1 MFRTQ
6 MAVGLV
12 LVLALIGLAPPA
24 PAQTTEAA
32 TKPVPPYT
40 GFINADLVNV
50 RCGPGLYYYPL
61 VQTAQNTPV
70 VVESESRDWLAIRPL
85 TGVCGLVKKSDVTL
99 SADGTTATLASPAAR
114 VYASGPAATRRWCV
128 MPLPAEGATLQV
140 LGPAEG
146 DRLRVAPPEGARV
159 YVLTQYVTPGAS
171 LTSVGPIPSTDVEPP
186 KLDPLAQAYNDAGAA
201 LAGEMKKPVDQRD
214 YAPALAQFADIADK
228 AEKNWLKAAASR
240 RAAEIQALVEQ
251 QKEFRATVAIGTRL
265 DQRLTE
271 LQAQRTADLGAA
283 EREAAAQR
291 PPFLAT
297 GVVAPLESLEDVDHP
312 IKFKLVDQR
321 GRPVVVLQSTLYD
334 LNHYVGKAV
343 GIRGTRMYLP
353 DWRTYLVTVDDL
365 EVLE

>member
-1 MFRTQ
+1 MHRTRL
-6 MAVGLV
+6 AVGLAFA
-12 LVLALIGLAPPA
+12 LALIVFAPPA

-32 TKPVPPYT
+32 TRPVPPYT

-61 VQTAQNTPV
+61 VQVAQNTPV
-70 VVESESRDWLAIRPL
+70 VVESESRDWLALHPL
-85 TGVCGLVKKSDVTL
+85 TGACGLVAKNDVTL

-114 VYASGPAATRRWCV
+114 VYASGPAATRPWCV
-128 MPLPAEGATLQV
+128 MPVPAEGATLQV

-146 DRLRVAPPEGARV
+146 DRLRVAPPDGARV
-159 YVLTQYVTPGAS
+159 YVLTQYVTPGTS
-171 LTSVGPIPSTDVEPP
+171 LTSVGPIESANIEPP

-201 LAGEMKKPVDQRD
+201 LAGEMKKPVDERD

-240 RAAEIQALVEQ
+240 RAAEIQALIEQ
-251 QKEFRATVAIGTRL
+251 QKEFRATVAIGSRL

-271 LQAQRTADLGAA
+271 LDAQRTADLNTA
-283 EREAAAQR
+283 EREAALQK

-297 GVVAPLESLEDVDHP
+297 GVVKPLDSLEGEDHP
-312 IKFKLVDQR
+312 IKFKLIDQR
-321 GRPVVVLQSTLYD
+321 GWPVVLLQSTLYY
-334 LNHYVGKAV
+334 LNQYVGKAV
-343 GIRGTRMYLP
+343 GVRGTRTYLP
-353 DWRTYLVTVDDL
+353 NPRIYVVTVDDL

>member
-1 MFRTQ
+1 MHRTRL
-6 MAVGLV
+6 ASGLAFA
-12 LVLALIGLAPPA
+12 LALIGFSPPA
-24 PAQTTEAA
+24 PAQTTATAA
-32 TKPVPPYT
+32 RPTPPYT
-40 GFINADLVNV
+40 GFINADLVNI
-50 RCGPGLYYYPL
+50 RCGPGSYYYPL
-61 VQTAQNTPV
+61 VQAAKNTPV
-70 VVESESRDWLAIRPL
+70 VVESESRDWLALRPL
-85 TGVCGLVKKSDVTL
+85 TGVCGLVAKNDVTL
-99 SADGTTATLASPAAR
+99 SGDGATATLASPAAR
-114 VYASGPAATRRWCV
+114 VYASGPAARRQWCV
-128 MPLPAEGATLQV
+128 MPAPAEGATFQV

-171 LTSVGPIPSTDVEPP
+171 LTSVGPLPSVNVEPP

-201 LAGEMKKPVDQRD
+201 LAGEMKKPVDERD

-251 QKEFRATVAIGTRL
+251 QKEFRATVAIGSRL

-271 LQAQRTADLGAA
+271 LNAQRTAAMTAA
-283 EREAAAQR
+283 EREAALQK

-297 GVVAPLESLEDVDHP
+297 GVVAPILQLEDVDYA

-321 GRPVVVLQSTLYD
+321 GWPVVVLQSTLYD
-334 LNHYVGKAV
+334 LNQYAGKAV
-343 GIRGTRMYLP
+343 GVRGTRTYLP
-353 DWRTYLVTVDDL
+353 AWGTYLVTVDDL

>member
-1 MFRTQ
+1 

-12 LVLALIGLAPPA
+12 LVLALIGSAPPA

-32 TKPVPPYT
+32 TRPVPPYT

-50 RCGPGLYYYPL
+50 RCGPGLYYYP
-61 VQTAQNTPV
+61 VVRVAQNTPV
-70 VVESESRDWLAIRPL
+70 VVESETRDWLALRPL
-85 TGVCGLVKKSDVTL
+85 TGVCGLVAKSDVTL

-114 VYASGPAATRRWCV
+114 VYASGPAATRQWCV
-128 MPLPAEGATLQV
+128 MPVPAEGATLQV

-146 DRLRVAPPEGARV
+146 DRLRVAPPDGARV
-159 YVLTQYVTPGAS
+159 YVLAQYVTPGAG
-171 LTSVGPIPSTDVEPP
+171 LTSVGPIPSVDVEPP
-186 KLDPLAQAYNDAGAA
+186 KLDPLAQAYKDAGAA
-201 LAGEMKKPVDQRD
+201 FAGEMKKPVDERD

-228 AEKNWLKAAASR
+228 TEKSWLKAAASR
-240 RAAEIQALVEQ
+240 RAAEIQALIEQ

-271 LQAQRTADLGAA
+271 LDAQRTAAMTAA
-283 EREAAAQR
+283 EREATLQK

-297 GVVAPLESLEDVDHP
+297 GVVAPMESLEGTDHP
-312 IKFKLVDQR
+312 IKFKLIDQR

-334 LNHYVGKAV
+334 LNQYVGKAV
-343 GIRGTRMYLP
+343 GVRGARAYLP
-353 DWRTYLVTVDDL
+353 AWRTYVVMVDDL

>member
-1 MFRTQ
+1 MFRTRL
-6 MAVGLV
+6 AVGLV
-12 LVLALIGLAPPA
+12 VVLALIVSAPPA
-24 PAQTTEAA
+24 PAQTTEGA
-32 TKPVPPYT
+32 TRPAPPFT
-40 GFINADLVNV
+40 GFINADLVNI

-61 VQTAQNTPV
+61 VQAAQNTPV
-70 VVESESRDWLAIRPL
+70 VVEGESRNWLALRPL
-85 TGVCGLVKKSDVTL
+85 AGVCGLVKKSDATL

-114 VYASGPAATRRWCV
+114 VYASGPAATRQWCV
-128 MPLPAEGATLQV
+128 MSVPEEGAALQI

-146 DRLRVAPPEGARV
+146 EWLRVAPPEGARV
-159 YVLTQYVTPGAS
+159 YVLAQYVTPGAA
-171 LTSVGPIPSTDVEPP
+171 LTPVGPLPPVDVEPP
-186 KLDPLAQAYNDAGAA
+186 KLDPLAQAYSEAGAA
-201 LAGEMKKPVDQRD
+201 LAGEMKKPVDERD
-214 YAPALAQFADIADK
+214 YAPALARFADIADK
-228 AEKNWLKAAASR
+228 AEKNWLKQAASR
-240 RAAEIQALVEQ
+240 RAAEIQALIEQ
-251 QKEFRATVAIGTRL
+251 QKEFRATVAIGARL
-265 DQRLTE
+265 DQRLAE
-271 LQAQRTADLGAA
+271 LDAQRTADLTAA
-283 EREAAAQR
+283 EREAALQK

>member
-1 MFRTQ
+1 MYRTQ

-12 LVLALIGLAPPA
+12 LVLALIVFAPPA

-32 TKPVPPYT
+32 TRPVPPYT

-61 VQTAQNTPV
+61 VQVAQNTPV
-70 VVESESRDWLAIRPL
+70 VVESESRDWLALRPL
-85 TGVCGLVKKSDVTL
+85 AGMCGLVKKSDVTL
-99 SADGTTATLASPAAR
+99 SADGTTATLASPAVR
-114 VYASGPAATRRWCV
+114 VYASGPAATRQWCV
-128 MPLPAEGATLQV
+128 LPVPAEGATLQV
-140 LGPAEG
+140 RGPAEG
-146 DRLRVAPPEGARV
+146 DRLRVAPPDGARV
-159 YVLTQYVTPGAS
+159 YVLTQYVTPGAG
-171 LTSVGPIPSTDVEPP
+171 LTSVGPLPSVDVEPP

-201 LAGEMKKPVDQRD
+201 LAGEMKKPVDERD

-251 QKEFRATVAIGTRL
+251 QKEFRATVAIGSRL

-271 LQAQRTADLGAA
+271 LNAQRTAAMTAA
-283 EREAAAQR
+283 EREAALQQ

-297 GVVAPLESLEDVDHP
+297 GVVAPILQLEDVDYA

-334 LNHYVGKAV
+334 LNQYVGKAV
-343 GIRGTRMYLP
+343 GVRGTRTYLP
-353 DWRTYLVTVDDL
+353 AWGTYLVTVDDL

>member
-1 MFRTQ
+1 MHRTRL
-6 MAVGLV
+6 ASGLAFA
-12 LVLALIGLAPPA
+12 LALIGFAPPA
-24 PAQTTEAA
+24 PAQTTATAA
-32 TKPVPPYT
+32 RPTPPYS
-40 GFINADLVNV
+40 GFINADLVNI
-50 RCGPGLYYYPL
+50 RCGPGPYFYPL
-61 VQTAQNTPV
+61 VQAAKNTPV
-70 VVESESRDWLAIRPL
+70 VVESESRDWLALRPL
-85 TGVCGLVKKSDVTL
+85 TGACGLVAKNDVKIA
-99 SADGTTATLASPAAR
+99 ADGATATLASPAAR
-114 VYASGPAATRRWCV
+114 VYASGPAARRQWCV
-128 MPLPAEGATLQV
+128 MPAPAEGATFQV

-171 LTSVGPIPSTDVEPP
+171 LASPGPIESANIEPP
-186 KLDPLAQAYNDAGAA
+186 KLDPLAQAYKDAGAA
-201 LAGEMKKPVDQRD
+201 LAEEMKKPVDERD

-251 QKEFRATVAIGTRL
+251 QNEFRATVAIGSRL

-271 LQAQRTADLGAA
+271 LDAQRTAAMTAA
-283 EREAAAQR
+283 EREAALQK

-297 GVVAPLESLEDVDHP
+297 GVVAPMESLEGVDHP

-334 LNHYVGKAV
+334 LNQYAGKAV
-343 GIRGTRMYLP
+343 GVRGTRTYLP
-353 DWRTYLVTVDDL
+353 DWATYLVTVDDL

>member
-1 MFRTQ
+1 MHRIRL
-6 MAVGLV
+6 AGGLAFA
-12 LVLALIGLAPPA
+12 LALIGFSPPA

-32 TKPVPPYT
+32 TRPVPPYT

-61 VQTAQNTPV
+61 VQVAQNTPV
-70 VVESESRDWLAIRPL
+70 VVESESRDWLALRPL
-85 TGVCGLVKKSDVTL
+85 TGACGLVAKNDVTL

-114 VYASGPAATRRWCV
+114 VYASGPAATREWCV
-128 MPLPAEGATLQV
+128 MPIPAEGATLQV

-146 DRLRVAPPEGARV
+146 DRLRVAPPDGARV
-159 YVLTQYVTPGAS
+159 YVLTQYVTPGAG
-171 LTSVGPIPSTDVEPP
+171 LTSVGPLPSVDIEPP

-201 LAGEMKKPVDQRD
+201 LAGEMKKPVDERE

-240 RAAEIQALVEQ
+240 RAAEIQALIEQ
-251 QKEFRATVAIGTRL
+251 QKEFRATVAIGSRL

-271 LQAQRTADLGAA
+271 LNAQRTADLNAA
-283 EREAAAQR
+283 EREAALR
-291 PPFLAT
+291 KPPFLAT
-297 GVVAPLESLEDVDHP
+297 GVVAPMESLEGVDHP

-334 LNHYVGKAV
+334 LNQYVGKAV
-343 GIRGTRMYLP
+343 GVRGTRTYLP
-353 DWRTYLVTVDDL
+353 AWGTYLVTVDDL

>member
-1 MFRTQ
+1 MHRTRL
-6 MAVGLV
+6 ASGLAFA
-12 LVLALIGLAPPA
+12 LALIVFAPPA

-32 TKPVPPYT
+32 TSPVPPYS

-50 RCGPGLYYYPL
+50 RCGPGLYYYPV
-61 VQTAQNTPV
+61 VQAAKNTPV
-70 VVESESRDWLAIRPL
+70 VVESESRDWLALRPL

-99 SADGTTATLASPAAR
+99 STDGTTATLASSAAR

-128 MPLPAEGATLQV
+128 MPVPAEGATLKV

-146 DRLRVAPPEGARV
+146 DRLRVAPPAGARV
-159 YVLTQYVTPGAS
+159 YILAQYVTPGTS
-171 LTSVGPIPSTDVEPP
+171 LTSAGPLPSVDIEPP
-186 KLDPLAQAYNDAGAA
+186 TRDPLAQAYNDAAAA
-201 LAGEMKKPVDQRD
+201 LAEEMNKPVDERD

-240 RAAEIQALVEQ
+240 RAAELQALIEQ

-265 DQRLTE
+265 DQRLAE
-271 LQAQRTADLGAA
+271 LDARRTADLNAA
-283 EREAAAQR
+283 EREAALQK

-297 GVVAPLESLEDVDHP
+297 GVVAPMESLEGTDHP
-312 IKFKLVDQR
+312 IQFKLIDQR

-334 LNHYVGKAV
+334 LKQYVGKAIGV
-343 GIRGTRMYLP
+343 RGTRAYLP
-353 DWRTYLVTVDDL
+353 DWRIYVVTVDDL